1 MSSTGRRVQETS
13 HPSQLIVL
21 AHLLSPT
28 LYLLWFS
35 SILVISF
42 RASPSACNISSSLA
56 CMACV
61 SRCSA
66 RWITNVINQ
75 VANVAM
81 ACQSSPLGFKYEPEN
96 SVDQQNPES
105 EWASGED
112 AKSS

>member
-1 MSSTGRRVQETS
+1 
-13 HPSQLIVL
+13 
-21 AHLLSPT
+21 
-28 LYLLWFS
+28 
-35 SILVISF
+35 
-42 RASPSACNISSSLA
+42 
-56 CMACV
+56 MACV

-81 ACQSSPLGFKYEPEN
+81 ACQSSPLGFKYEQEN